1 MSIKSHL
8 PYQEPGESQLE
19 WEKRQQTPKL
29 RWHRLLELSDDDL
42 KAAII
47 KNVWTKKKMFEIL
60 ITNTHEE
67 KGETILA
74 NK

>member
-47 KNVWTKKKMFEIL
+47 KNVRTKKKNVWN
-60 ITNTHEE
+60 TNYKYTWR
-67 KGETILA
+67 KRWDNLS
-74 NK
+74 K